1 MVTRIGS
8 FSQSQA
14 LLLELNRQNTKV
26 FRTQEQVATGKVAD
40 NYKDI
45 AADTGVLLTAKKV
58 ETRTIQFQNNITE
71 LSARVEI
78 QNIQLTRIEDAAAEL
93 RQDVLSAIALE
104 SGAALSEKIDAAFQ
118 RILNTLNSQFDDRY
132 IFGGTR
138 SDQPPVNISTLADL
152 VAAPTVAGIFENN
165 QLRPSAPIDEGQD
178 ITIGFLADALGQD
191 ILQVIKDLATFDAGP
206 SGPFGD
212 HLTSAQRSFLESQ
225 VAVLNSAH
233 EGLIDQT
240 AANGLL
246 ANQLDEAR
254 DRHETSLISI
264 RQFISDIE
272 DVDLAEA
279 VTRLN
284 QDQVAVQASARI
296 LADLNNLT
304 LLNFI

>member
-14 LLLELNRQNTKV
+14 LLLELTRQNAKV

-40 NYKDI
+40 NFKDI

-58 ETRTIQFQNNITE
+58 ESRTIQFQNNITE

-93 RQDVLSAIALE
+93 RQDVLNAISLE
-104 SGAALSEKIDAAFQ
+104 SGAALSEKIDAAFRQ
-118 RILNTLNSQFDDRY
+118 VLNTLNSQFDDRY
-132 IFGGTR
+132 LFAGTR

-152 VAAPTVAGIFENN
+152 VAAPTVDDVFDNN
-165 QLRPSAPIDEGQD
+165 QLRESVPIDEGQN
-178 ITIGFLADALGQD
+178 IAVSFLADQIGRDL
-191 ILQVIKDLATFDAGP
+191 LQVIKDLATFDAGP

-225 VAVLNSAH
+225 LPALNSAH
-233 EGLIDQT
+233 EGQIDHT
-240 AANGLL
+240 ADNGLL
-246 ANQLDEAR
+246 ANQLEAAQ
-254 DRHETSLISI
+254 DRHDTSLISL